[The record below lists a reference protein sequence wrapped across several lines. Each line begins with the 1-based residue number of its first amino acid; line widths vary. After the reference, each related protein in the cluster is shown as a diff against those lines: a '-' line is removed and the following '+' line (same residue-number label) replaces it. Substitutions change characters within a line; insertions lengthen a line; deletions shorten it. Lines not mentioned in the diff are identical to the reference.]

1 MYKIAHIKHMLF
13 LLFSHSVISMQP
25 HGLQYSRPPYPSPS
39 SGTYSNSCPL
49 DRWCPL
55 CCPLLLLPSIYP
67 SIRDFF
73 NDSALHIRWPQY
85 WSFSLSVSPSN
96 EYSELISFRI
106 DWLDL
111 LAVQG
116 TLKSL
121 LQHHSSKASIL
132 RCSAFFMV
140 QLSHLHT
147 TGKITALTI

>member
-96 EYSELISFRI
+96 EYSELISLGWTSWISLQSMGLSRVFFNTT
-106 DWLDL
+106 
-111 LAVQG
+111 VQ
-116 TLKSL
+116 KH
-121 LQHHSSKASIL
+121 Q
-132 RCSAFFMV
+132 FFGA
-140 QLSHLHT
+140 QLSLWSNSHIYTRLE
-147 TGKITALTI
+147 KSQL